1 MPRKCWES
9 LSAFSITSDLKVDVT
24 HGIHTF
30 KNRWRTL
37 RVSKDELHALLKMN
51 IAPLLELSRKFWET
65 WEKKESGIT
74 QVIRRQ
80 STTQFHPKKFIQV
93 CSKQPNTY
101 TVLLHVK
108 SETGTLYQ
116 KEKAVSG
123 GFQNGCHVPSL
134 KLLTPELYYYFFII
148 NFTCLKLTP
157 WLYFNISTG
166 TFAHLLWCGT
176 PSHIIWLELENLLH
190 ALFYAWI
197 VITETFI
204 MSNCI
209 KY

>member
-1 MPRKCWES
+1 MAS
-9 LSAFSITSDLKVDVT
+9 LNLKGDRALGNSILRNS
-24 HGIHTF
+24 F
-30 KNRWRTL
+30 KS
-37 RVSKDELHALLKMN
+37 V
-51 IAPLLELSRKFWET
+51 
-65 WEKKESGIT
+65 
-74 QVIRRQ
+74 
-80 STTQFHPKKFIQV
+80 PKQTKT
-93 CSKQPNTY
+93 N
-101 TVLLHVK
+101 TVLSHIK
-108 SETGTLYQ
+108 SETGTIHQ

-148 NFTCLKLTP
+148 NFTCLTLTP

-204 MSNCI
+204 IMSNCI